1 MVEIPS
7 ERLALRPR
15 VILSCVVSTTPGLD
29 YTTQWMGPGDV
40 GIIDPITNAA
50 DKYNVTEG
58 NVPIQ
63 NGSMLP
69 GTTLT
74 IRRLSYRDAGLYTC
88 SGRSTTTSSN
98 EEVPSTSSMVSA
110 TIDLQLNSE
119 LVPKIQ
125 FVQVATYVMLLMT

>member
-7 ERLALRPR
+7 ERLALRTR
-15 VILSCVVSTTPGLD
+15 VILSCVVSTTPGVD
-29 YTTQWMGPGDV
+29 YTTQWTGPGDV
-40 GIIDPITNAA
+40 GIIDPVTNA

-58 NVPIQ
+58 NIPIP
-63 NGSMLP
+63 NGSTLP

-88 SGRSTTTSSN
+88 SGRSTATSTN

-125 FVQVATYVMLLMT
+125 FVQVATYVMLLMR

>member
-15 VILSCVVSTTPGLD
+15 VILSCVISTTPGVD
-29 YTTQWMGPGDV
+29 YTTQWTGPGDV

-50 DKYNVTEG
+50 DKYDVTEG

-63 NGSMLP
+63 NGSMVP
-69 GTTLT
+69 GTTLA

-88 SGRSTTTSSN
+88 SGRNTATSN

-119 LVPKIQ
+119 LVCKIQ
-125 FVQVATYVMLLMT
+125 FVQVATYVMLLIR